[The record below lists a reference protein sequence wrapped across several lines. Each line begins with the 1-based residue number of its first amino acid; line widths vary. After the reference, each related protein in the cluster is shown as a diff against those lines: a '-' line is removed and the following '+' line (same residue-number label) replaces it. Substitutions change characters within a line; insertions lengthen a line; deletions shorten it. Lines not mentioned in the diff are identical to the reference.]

1 MSCCVIGQS
10 IKQVVP
16 RSFQRY
22 FSLHKLSGEHI
33 LVQKTCRQFA
43 DSKLQLIAGLL
54 DKEQRFPAEQI
65 NELGALGL
73 MGINAS
79 TKYGGAGHDTLAIA
93 VAVEELSRGCGS
105 TGSIVSIHNCL
116 YANLVDSFGN
126 ETQKEQFLRPFTG
139 GQVGCFALSEP
150 DAGSDVSAMSTR
162 AKLENGKYVLNG
174 TKSWVTSGTVG
185 KAVVVFA
192 TIDKKLKHKG
202 ITSFLVPLPCEGL
215 SFGKLDQKLGIRA
228 VPTCNIILDNVVV
241 PKENIL
247 GELGGGFRIAMMQLD
262 KARIGIAAQAIGIA
276 QAALECAV
284 KYSTQRVA
292 FGKPIS
298 KLQAV
303 KIRIGEMAVRLEAAR
318 LLVWRAAVMCDEPG
332 RSTKESSM
340 AKLAAS
346 EAANFI
352 TANTIQILGGMGFVE
367 DMPAERHYR
376 DARIT
381 EIYGGVTDIQKLLIG
396 DLIIKEYS

>member
-1 MSCCVIGQS
+1 MSCVIIGQS
-10 IKQVVP
+10 IKKVIP
-16 RSFQRY
+16 RSFRRY
-22 FSLHKLSGEHI
+22 FSLHTLSGDHV

-43 DSKLQLIAGLL
+43 ESKLQPVAGLL
-54 DKEQRFPAEQI
+54 DKEQKFPVEQI
-65 NELGALGL
+65 NELGKIGL
-73 MGINAS
+73 MGITAS
-79 TKYGGAGHDTLAIA
+79 SKYGGAGYDTLAIA
-93 VAVEELSRGCGS
+93 IAVEELSRGCGS

-116 YANLVDSFGN
+116 YVDLVQSFGN
-126 ETQKEQFLRPFTG
+126 EAQKEKFLTPFTG
-139 GQVGCFALSEP
+139 GQLGCFALSES
-150 DAGSDVSAMSTR
+150 DAGSDVSAMSTT
-162 AKLENGKYVLNG
+162 AKLENGKYILNG

-192 TIDKKLKHKG
+192 TIDKTLKHGG
-202 ITSFLVPLPCEGL
+202 ITSFLVPLPAEGL
-215 SFGKLDQKLGIRA
+215 SYGKLDQKLGIRA

-241 PKENIL
+241 PKENVL
-247 GELGGGFRIAMMQLD
+247 GEVGGGFRIAMMQLD
-262 KARIGIAAQAIGIA
+262 KARIGIAAQAIGIG
-276 QAALECAV
+276 QAALDCAV
-284 KYSTQRVA
+284 KYASQRIA

-298 KLQAV
+298 QFQAV
-303 KIRIGEMAVRLEAAR
+303 KMRIAEMAVQLEAAR
-318 LLVWRAAVMCDEPG
+318 LLVWRAAVMCDKEG

-346 EAANFI
+346 QAANFI

-396 DLIIKEYS
+396 ELVIKQYN